1 MIMFHHGNHQG
12 LSAKNIKPPS
22 TSDNSLT
29 PALSSYGTE
38 TRVTLCGSCL
48 QQPKVS
54 YTHRKVVDIYIVY
67 ELGVSSSHSDD
78 PKFFVWHSYFD

>member
-29 PALSSYGTE
+29 PALSSYGTK

-48 QQPKVS
+48 Q
-54 YTHRKVVDIYIVY
+54 
-67 ELGVSSSHSDD
+67 
-78 PKFFVWHSYFD
+78 